1 MNSQW
6 RARNEASQTLVDT
19 RWLQFSIKNQDPLN
33 PGLYQNTLKT
43 AQHRQYSESCWE
55 TLSRDNSITESLSY
69 ALTGRAPR
77 VIYPELANVAPN
89 GTDSPSVPDLP
100 GSARSDL
107 DIIWMANATVS
118 EIVIDGSGSMGS
130 NNKISNARTAAK
142 LLVDLSEIG
151 SFIGVFRFTSSAY
164 EVVPLT
170 EIIDQATKDSIKAA
184 IDGIYASGGTSV
196 GRAAQAALDALTATG
211 APEGNKVVY
220 LLTDGQS
227 GDDSLAPI
235 PAYQAEKIP
244 IFTFSYGAD
253 ADTVVLGQMATLTKG
268 ELYISPVSLGA
279 ITQAFQDANAAAS
292 GASNVASGSNSVP
305 VGSSQSV
312 PFTIDS
318 SFETMSVTVTYSG
331 ASSDLTVSL
340 IDPSTPG
347 TTPMSP
353 SDTTESGGETLVLF
367 SVSGPTPGEWF
378 IQTTENT
385 GFEIEFIWVVS
396 GTQAGVGYTLTSG
409 TSDGVREIEY
419 PDPFI
424 LRSSL
429 VKDLPIINAII
440 EATVTA
446 PDGSSTAIAMND
458 DGVPPDN
465 VAGDGEYTAA
475 INYDQAGVYE
485 VSVRASGQAGVAM
498 QDGQSLEPA
507 PGVNGDLIQPDP
519 STPVG
524 EDFERFVRFQIE
536 TKNVVSDDHG
546 NTPGTATVLS
556 ATNEGTTP
564 GKIETPGDVDVF
576 QIMPQQL
583 TELVVRVSNLAF
595 GMNPMMKVTDS
606 LDVTIIEGS
615 LDTSSSQA
623 GLLSLKFPAIAT
635 ETYFVHITHQDA
647 SGTGYYEISAGGSIP
662 QFDDPVAPTSEPSA
676 SPTVAPTSE
685 PSASPTAAPTSEPS
699 ASPTVAPT
707 FKVTVASKSGKA
719 AKNAKNGTAPTPE
732 PSPGPTVAP
741 KSDKNNKKN

>member
-19 RWLQFSIKNQDPLN
+19 RWLQFSIKNKNASN

-55 TLSRDNSITESLSY
+55 TLSRDNTIIESLSY

-89 GTDSPSVPDLP
+89 GTNTPSVPDLP

-118 EIVIDGSGSMGS
+118 EIVIDSSGSMGS
-130 NNKISNARTAAK
+130 DNKMSNARTAAK

-170 EIIDQATKDSIKAA
+170 EIVNQATKDSIKTA
-184 IDGIYASGGTSV
+184 IDSISDGGSTRI

-220 LLTDGQS
+220 LLSDGLSQ
-227 GDDSLAPI
+227 DDSLAPI
-235 PAYQAEKIP
+235 PAYQVEKIP

-268 ELYISPVSLGA
+268 ELYISPVSLAA

-292 GASNVASGSNSVP
+292 GASNVASGSNSAP

-318 SFETMSVTVTYSG
+318 SLETISVTVTYSG

-347 TTPMSP
+347 IPISP

-367 SVSGPTPGEWF
+367 SVSGPNPGEWF

-385 GFEIEFIWVVS
+385 GLEIDFIWVV
-396 GTQAGVGYTLTSG
+396 
-409 TSDGVREIEY
+409 
-419 PDPFI
+419 
-424 LRSSL
+424 
-429 VKDLPIINAII
+429 
-440 EATVTA
+440 
-446 PDGSSTAIAMND
+446 
-458 DGVPPDN
+458 
-465 VAGDGEYTAA
+465 
-475 INYDQAGVYE
+475 
-485 VSVRASGQAGVAM
+485 
-498 QDGQSLEPA
+498 
-507 PGVNGDLIQPDP
+507 
-519 STPVG
+519 
-524 EDFERFVRFQIE
+524 
-536 TKNVVSDDHG
+536 
-546 NTPGTATVLS
+546 
-556 ATNEGTTP
+556 
-564 GKIETPGDVDVF
+564 
-576 QIMPQQL
+576 
-583 TELVVRVSNLAF
+583 
-595 GMNPMMKVTDS
+595 
-606 LDVTIIEGS
+606 
-615 LDTSSSQA
+615 
-623 GLLSLKFPAIAT
+623 
-635 ETYFVHITHQDA
+635 
-647 SGTGYYEISAGGSIP
+647 
-662 QFDDPVAPTSEPSA
+662 
-676 SPTVAPTSE
+676 
-685 PSASPTAAPTSEPS
+685 
-699 ASPTVAPT
+699 
-707 FKVTVASKSGKA
+707 
-719 AKNAKNGTAPTPE
+719 
-732 PSPGPTVAP
+732 
-741 KSDKNNKKN
+741 

>member
-19 RWLQFSIKNQDPLN
+19 RWLQFSIKNQNPSN

-43 AQHRQYSESCWE
+43 AQHRKYSESCWE
-55 TLSRDNSITESLSY
+55 TLSRDNTITESLSD
-69 ALTGRAPR
+69 ALRGRAPR

-107 DIIWMANATVS
+107 DIIWMANTTVF
-118 EIVIDGSGSMGS
+118 EIVIDSSGSMGS
-130 NNKISNARTAAK
+130 DNKMSNARTAAK
-142 LLVDLSEIG
+142 LLVDLSKIG
-151 SFIGVFRFTSSAY
+151 SFIGVFRFTGSAY

-170 EIIDQATKDSIKAA
+170 EITDEATKVNIKAA
-184 IDGIYASGGTSV
+184 IDGISAGGGTAI
-196 GRAAQAALDALTATG
+196 GRAAQAALNALTANG

-220 LLTDGQS
+220 LLTDGKS
-227 GDDSLAPI
+227 GDDALAPI

-244 IFTFSYGAD
+244 IFTFSYGTD

-268 ELYISPVSLGA
+268 ELYISPVTLAA

-292 GASNVASGSNSVP
+292 GASNVASGSNSAP

-312 PFTIDS
+312 PFMIDS
-318 SFETMSVTVTYSG
+318 SLEAMSVTVTFSG

-340 IDPSTPG
+340 IDPGAPG
-347 TTPMSP
+347 TPLSP
-353 SDTTESGGETLVLF
+353 SSTTESGGETLVLF
-367 SVSGPTPGEWF
+367 SVSGPTPGEWS
-378 IQTTENT
+378 IETTENT
-385 GFEIEFIWVVS
+385 GLEIEFIWVVS
-396 GTQAGVGYTLTSG
+396 GTQAGVGYTLTGG
-409 TSDGVREIEY
+409 TSDGIREVEY

-429 VKDLPIINAII
+429 AKDLPIISATVQ
-440 EATVTA
+440 ATVTA
-446 PDGSSTAIAMND
+446 PDGSSIVITMND
-458 DGVPPDN
+458 DGLAPDN

-475 INYDQAGVYE
+475 VNYDQAGVYE

-507 PGVNGDLIQPDP
+507 PGTNGDFIPPEP

-536 TKNVVSDDHG
+536 TMNVVSDDHG

-556 ATNEGTTP
+556 ATNGGTIA
-564 GKIETPGDVDVF
+564 GKIETSSDVDVF
-576 QIMPQQL
+576 KIMPQQL

-595 GMNPMMKVTDS
+595 NMIPVLKITDS
-606 LDVTIIEGS
+606 LGVTITEGS

-623 GLLSLKFPAIAT
+623 GLLSLKFSAIAT
-635 ETYFVHITHQDA
+635 ETYFAHITHQDTN
-647 SGTGYYEISAGGSIP
+647 GTGYYEISAGGSIA
-662 QFDDPVAPTSEPSA
+662 QFDDPVVPTSEPSA
-676 SPTVAPTSE
+676 GPTGAPTSKPSAT
-685 PSASPTAAPTSEPS
+685 PSASPTDRSTPG
-699 ASPTVAPT
+699 PTVAP
-707 FKVTVASKSGKA
+707 KSGKN
-719 AKNAKNGTAPTPE
+719 AKNAKNNASPTPE
-732 PSPGPTVAP
+732 PSPGPTAS
-741 KSDKNNKKN
+741 KSNKSAKKY